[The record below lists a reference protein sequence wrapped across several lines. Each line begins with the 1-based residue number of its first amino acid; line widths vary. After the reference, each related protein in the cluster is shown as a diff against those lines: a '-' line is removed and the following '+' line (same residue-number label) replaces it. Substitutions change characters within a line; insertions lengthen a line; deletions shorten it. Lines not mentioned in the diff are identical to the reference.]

1 MKFGHI
7 MVFVSDKEQARQ
19 FYSDVLELQLVDE
32 DEKRL
37 IYDMGGQHLVLV
49 ETLRSVEP
57 VGYSEEARTVLVFAV
72 EDVEESY
79 RSLKERGVTF
89 LHSRPTPQCYA
100 AFVDPFGNVHEI
112 LEEDKG

>member
-37 IYDMGGQHLVLV
+37 IYDMSGQHLVLF

-57 VGYSEEARTVLVFAV
+57 VGY
-72 EDVEESY
+72 
-79 RSLKERGVTF
+79 
-89 LHSRPTPQCYA
+89 
-100 AFVDPFGNVHEI
+100 
-112 LEEDKG
+112 

>member
-32 DEKRL
+32 DGKRL
-37 IYDMGGQHLVLV
+37 IYDIGGQHLVLF

-57 VGYSEEARTVLVFAV
+57 LAYSEEARTVLVFTV

-79 RSLKERGVTF
+79 RNLKERGVTF
-89 LHSRPTPQCYA
+89 LHSRPTPQRYA

-112 LEEDKG
+112 LEDDKA

>member
-1 MKFGHI
+1 MKLGHI

-19 FYSDVLELQLVDE
+19 FYSDILGLKLVDE

-37 IYDMGGQHLVLV
+37 IYDMGGQHLVLF

-57 VGYSEEARTVLVFAV
+57 LSYSEEARTVLVFAV
-72 EDVEESY
+72 EDVEKSF

-89 LHSRPTPQCYA
+89 LHSHPTPQRYA